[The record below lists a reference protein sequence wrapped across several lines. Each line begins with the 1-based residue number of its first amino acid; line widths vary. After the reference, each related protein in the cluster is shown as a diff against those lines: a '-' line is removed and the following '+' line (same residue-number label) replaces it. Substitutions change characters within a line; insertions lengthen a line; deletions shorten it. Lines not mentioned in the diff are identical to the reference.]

1 MKRVGLGIMLI
12 VMVTACSQ
20 LAAAEDF
27 AITALGGFKG
37 GVGFR
42 LAGSVS
48 NFAQGF
54 PVSVE
59 AGVTY
64 ISLDPGKSAEV
75 RKIFINDATNGTP
88 EKSGWIWGFHLDFL
102 FPVRWLGLPNG
113 QFYLGVRRSLFTGDF
128 VYVGGNED
136 FEVTANAWGV
146 GTGLRT
152 TFPMSRM
159 IGLTLTGGL
168 DYYPNVSLS
177 GHDTV
182 YGPDGQN
189 VNDREGYQYIDADNA
204 VNQPKFQPIFMLGLT
219 YKF

>member
-12 VMVTACSQ
+12 AMVTACSQ

-27 AITALGGFKG
+27 SLTALGGYKG

-59 AGVTY
+59 AGVSYT
-64 ISLDPGKSAEV
+64 SLDPGRSAEV

-102 FPVRWLGLPNG
+102 FPARWLGLAECSVLPRCPA
-113 QFYLGVRRSLFTGDF
+113 VSFTGDF

-152 TFPMSRM
+152 TFPM
-159 IGLTLTGGL
+159 G
-168 DYYPNVSLS
+168 
-177 GHDTV
+177 TV
-182 YGPDGQN
+182 
-189 VNDREGYQYIDADNA
+189 DRTDAHRRDSTT
-204 VNQPKFQPIFMLGLT
+204 IRT
-219 YKF
+219 